1 MANAKELNQ
10 YTQNVR
16 LIEPG
21 DRVIGGTDAPINQ
34 PLQALANRTLYLKT
48 QVESKIGNKGT
59 QVIEGQLNIQTNA
72 WEKIRFTNGDGSY
85 WRFETAP
92 VSEGENGARFNYVF
106 TSGSREI
113 GRVHFPRVSGSESVA
128 YQSWVEANAAR
139 LATDKMNVATTN
151 YYADQ
156 SGGYTKSGFYRSNG
170 RQLDGNVLPTMEI
183 HIAHPEV
190 VNGAHARGIGFS
202 YGSAS
207 NPFHLVTSAWD
218 ANGRYIGMRT
228 VLTEENGVMLSSD
241 QTVGG
246 IKTFTSKAVFNAG
259 LSVSGNG
266 KSADIHTGPKDIYL
280 RNSKSSKYLQ
290 LKDDGTLTYSDVK
303 IALMSDKSDA
313 VNLDSTDNLATSKA
327 VKTAYDNSI
336 RRGGAVGLGG
346 QNHQIAIG
354 WDTPGLI
361 ARVDNNVMNV
371 GVPVGAVAYFAQ
383 DVPPFGWLKANGAA
397 VSRTIYANLFAAI
410 GERYGRGDGRTTFN
424 LPDLRGEFIRSWD
437 DGRAIDRNRVLGS
450 WQADEFRSHSH
461 GIGVN
466 RMSDTDRGSNPS
478 TVSVD
483 TVGQTDPAGGIETR
497 PRNIAL
503 LACIKA

>member
-1 MANAKELNQ
+1 
-10 YTQNVR
+10 
-16 LIEPG
+16 
-21 DRVIGGTDAPINQ
+21 
-34 PLQALANRTLYLKT
+34 
-48 QVESKIGNKGT
+48 
-59 QVIEGQLNIQTNA
+59 
-72 WEKIRFTNGDGSY
+72 
-85 WRFETAP
+85 
-92 VSEGENGARFNYVF
+92 
-106 TSGSREI
+106 
-113 GRVHFPRVSGSESVA
+113 
-128 YQSWVEANAAR
+128 
-139 LATDKMNVATTN
+139 MNVATTN

-170 RQLDGNVLPTMEI
+170 RQLDGNTLPTMEI

-202 YGSAS
+202 YGSSS
-207 NPFHLVTSAWD
+207 NPYHLVTSAWD

-228 VLTEENGVMLSSD
+228 VLTEENGVMLSND

-246 IKTFTSKAVFNAG
+246 VKTFTSKAVFNAG

-266 KSADIHTGPKDIYL
+266 KSADIHTGPRDIYL

-383 DVPPFGWLKANGAA
+383 DVPPL
-397 VSRTIYANLFAAI
+397 
-410 GERYGRGDGRTTFN
+410 DG
-424 LPDLRGEFIRSWD
+424 
-437 DGRAIDRNRVLGS
+437 
-450 WQADEFRSHSH
+450 
-461 GIGVN
+461 
-466 RMSDTDRGSNPS
+466 
-478 TVSVD
+478 
-483 TVGQTDPAGGIETR
+483 
-497 PRNIAL
+497 
-503 LACIKA
+503 